1 MAWRITL
8 IALFFWIT
16 GWLSMALLRAPLVP
30 VLQETTRVIY
40 FHIPAAWVT
49 VVALGWSM
57 LHSILYLVR
66 RDMRHDDQAAAA
78 AELGLLFCIAATV
91 TGALWAK
98 SMWGAYWNWDPRE
111 TSIFFILL
119 LYSAYLALRGS
130 IEGDEKRARLS
141 AIYSVVAFVAVP
153 FLVFVVPRMYET
165 LHPDPLINRR
175 GKVDMDPL
183 MVLGFT
189 TMLTGFTVL
198 FFLLQSLRVRVTRL
212 ERRDQ
217 LARG

>member
-1 MAWRITL
+1 
-8 IALFFWIT
+8 
-16 GWLSMALLRAPLVP
+16 
-30 VLQETTRVIY
+30 
-40 FHIPAAWVT
+40 
-49 VVALGWSM
+49 
-57 LHSILYLVR
+57 
-66 RDMRHDDQAAAA
+66 
-78 AELGLLFCIAATV
+78 
-91 TGALWAK
+91 
-98 SMWGAYWNWDPRE
+98 
-111 TSIFFILL
+111 
-119 LYSAYLALRGS
+119 
-130 IEGDEKRARLS
+130 
-141 AIYSVVAFVAVP
+141 VP